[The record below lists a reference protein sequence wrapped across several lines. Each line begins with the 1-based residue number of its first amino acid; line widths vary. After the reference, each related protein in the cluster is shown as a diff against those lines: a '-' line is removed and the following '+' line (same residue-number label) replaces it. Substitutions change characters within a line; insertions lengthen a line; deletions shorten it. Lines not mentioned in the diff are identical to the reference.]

1 MDTCYIYLRKLSIY
15 FNRAVPLDQYRSCW
29 IQNLTYGSGE
39 WSGFDPCLTYCVHWK
54 TRNAKLAR
62 KSRADSRP
70 DTGRN
75 WNPVLPKYKKQSQH
89 KISRFNACIFRC
101 SMIWDNWCLFILL
114 FLVELVTTPC
124 LNFLF
129 ILYCISGIYILIIEI
144 YRCQILIFVSKR
156 RFSSLGNR
164 LLAAC
169 VAYLFFLPAKTFKSI
184 WFFNLLILR
193 VPDEGFS
200 RYESCVLN

>member
-75 WNPVLPKYKKQSQH
+75 WNPVLPKYKKQVNIKLVDLMPVFFGVQWFE
-89 KISRFNACIFRC
+89 ITGVC
-101 SMIWDNWCLFILL
+101 SFCWYWWNWWPSLFK
-114 FLVELVTTPC
+114 
-124 LNFLF
+124 
-129 ILYCISGIYILIIEI
+129 LYFHI
-144 YRCQILIFVSKR
+144 V
-156 RFSSLGNR
+156 
-164 LLAAC
+164 
-169 VAYLFFLPAKTFKSI
+169 
-184 WFFNLLILR
+184 LLIL
-193 VPDEGFS
+193 VEFIFS
-200 RYESCVLN
+200 LLKSTVAKYWYLY